1 MQPFRRIIDDAPNVI
16 PVPEELR
23 HRRVELILWPL
34 DDAPWKTK
42 TRARPTFNI
51 ADVEC
56 IEIPSREERNAQ
68 G

>member
-34 DDAPWKTK
+34 DDA
-42 TRARPTFNI
+42 
-51 ADVEC
+51 
-56 IEIPSREERNAQ
+56 SL
-68 G
+68 